1 MVRQG
6 TLMTMTIIIM
16 NKTILTIIMMAR
28 IIVTDFESHSPG
40 GDFNFQVT
48 SGICCLLDFD
58 HL

>member
-1 MVRQG
+1 
-6 TLMTMTIIIM
+6 MTMTIIIM

-40 GDFNFQVT
+40 GDFHFQVT